1 MFSIIFKIYKGGW
14 NNQLVK
20 IKQLVSCYDFEQT
33 VVFACFPWYTARTAT
48 KQNILRYQQDVQ
60 YSNILYYTSS
70 LARSAKGVVL
80 ITVDLTINLSTPIF
94 FNIESLTPSV
104 SVQITDQQRE
114 MCAQSNEKHR
124 ECAQKVL
131 VDLMTDRPSTFYNTL
146 RHYLSLENYR
156 LNSEITK
163 SAQPYILAEATRTT
177 TKQTQLHIDVSRSG
191 KRSVVHMTVLQV

>member
-1 MFSIIFKIYKGGW
+1 MILNRLLFSP
-14 NNQLVK
+14 
-20 IKQLVSCYDFEQT
+20 
-33 VVFACFPWYTARTAT
+33 VFHGIQQEPQ
-48 KQNILRYQQDVQ
+48 QNKTSLDISRMS
-60 YSNILYYTSS
+60 SNTLYYTSS
-70 LARSAKGVVL
+70 LARSAKRVVL

-124 ECAQKVL
+124 ECVQKVL

-163 SAQPYILAEATRTT
+163 SA
-177 TKQTQLHIDVSRSG
+177 
-191 KRSVVHMTVLQV
+191 